1 MSAREAGDRAS
12 ARGVVSPRPLLVL
25 LVLLQA
31 HQADAHRPPTSQY
44 ELQAADQLDIER
56 VPTAC
61 KGNVVVDEKAALK
74 EAQKCDSISGSLAIM
89 YGATGLFAKGKI
101 ELKKLKVVGGH
112 LMVRAPSLARVCA
125 RPSRCAPMRRHTSRG
140 RWCRI
145 AGKIL
150 ESDSP
155 S

>member
-1 MSAREAGDRAS
+1 MPRRAMSAREAGERVS
-12 ARGVVSPRPLLVL
+12 ARGVVSLRPRLVL
-25 LVLLQA
+25 LVLLA

-89 YGATGLFAKGKI
+89 YGASGLFAKGKI

-112 LMVRAPSLARVCA
+112 LMVRAP
-125 RPSRCAPMRRHTSRG
+125 
-140 RWCRI
+140 
-145 AGKIL
+145 
-150 ESDSP
+150 
-155 S
+155 